1 MIQIFYIYVCVCVC
15 IYCPMSIARKQNGS
29 FYRFLPHKF
38 RTSCIIFSRP
48 VILIYKFDSETSF
61 LNCSILAVYRKIGK
75 INLKTNLA
83 MPGVKKLSTNF
94 YKKFITLR
102 KIAICLRK
110 IFTGIFYIIV
120 EGWK

>member
-1 MIQIFYIYVCVCVC
+1 
-15 IYCPMSIARKQNGS
+15 
-29 FYRFLPHKF
+29 
-38 RTSCIIFSRP
+38 
-48 VILIYKFDSETSF
+48 
-61 LNCSILAVYRKIGK
+61 
-75 INLKTNLA
+75 

-110 IFTGIFYIIV
+110 IFTGVFYIIV